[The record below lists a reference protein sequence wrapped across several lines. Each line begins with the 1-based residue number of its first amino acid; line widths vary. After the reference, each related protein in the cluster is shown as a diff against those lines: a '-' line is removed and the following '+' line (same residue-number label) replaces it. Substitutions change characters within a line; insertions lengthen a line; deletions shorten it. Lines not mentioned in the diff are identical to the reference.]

1 VPGAGV
7 EILGQGRLDRCD
19 SAAGG
24 DGAEAKKG
32 ERGQALKGAQG
43 ALEPLDG
50 TPVVEGHGCRL
61 YDYLIASE
69 STAWK
74 IDTFRRAI
82 GETVHEE
89 VEVEIVAR
97 ELIGKKARA
106 RLKTEEYN
114 DKLNNK
120 VDAWLEPAKP
130 ASKPAAPAQ
139 EENDNEPF

>member
-1 VPGAGV
+1 MKYFSSNESPRDFHVKPGDYDVRIIDAV
-7 EILGQGRLDRCD
+7 ETV
-19 SAAGG
+19 SKTS
-24 DGAEAKKG
+24 GAEMIK
-32 ERGQALKGAQG
+32 LT
-43 ALEPLDG
+43 LE
-50 TPVVEGHGCRL
+50 VEGHGCRL

-97 ELIGKKARA
+97 DLVGKKARA

-114 DKLNNK
+114 GKLNNK